1 MKRKLIAALT
11 ITALV
16 CSMSTGCGAVGN
28 KASEKQNTETETE
41 NSRMQE
47 KEILGYKVK
56 AGTVSQTE
64 GIFYQNV
71 VFEDYSFSVNLPT
84 ALWDPDNFANK
95 QEDEIG
101 EDSLDLPLTDWTT
114 DDRFCVVVPSTA
126 YFSITDTET
135 DQDADSLKQ
144 MSDADFLAKKLEGY
158 SNITA
163 LSDTVERK
171 ETEAGYQFAIKVEIT
186 LNLYDRDFTYEG
198 YWISVYHDGKVLDFS
213 YGEAPKEEGESY
225 HTAEMVKE
233 SFEYQK

>member
-1 MKRKLIAALT
+1 MKRKLIGILT

-16 CSMSTGCGAVGN
+16 CSMFTGCGSAGN
-28 KASEKQNTETETE
+28 AASATQNTETETE
-41 NSRMQE
+41 SSQMEE

-56 AGTVSQTE
+56 EGNTSDTE
-64 GIFYQNV
+64 GIYYQHV
-71 VFEDYSFSVNLPT
+71 EFEDYSFSVDLPT
-84 ALWDPDNFANK
+84 ALWDPDNFADK
-95 QEDEIG
+95 QDDEIG

-171 ETEAGYQFAIKVEIT
+171 ETDAGYQIAIKVEIT

-213 YGEAPKEEGESY
+213 YGEAPKEDGESY
-225 HTAEMVKE
+225 ETAEVVKE
-233 SFEYQK
+233 TFEYQK

>member
-1 MKRKLIAALT
+1 MKRKFIGILT

-16 CSMSTGCGAVGN
+16 CSMFNGCGSAGN
-28 KASEKQNTETETE
+28 AASATQSTETETE
-41 NSRMQE
+41 TSQMEEQ
-47 KEILGYKVK
+47 EILGYKVK
-56 AGTVSQTE
+56 TGAISQTE

-71 VFEDYSFSVNLPT
+71 TFEDYSINVNLPT

-114 DDRFCVVVPSTA
+114 DDRFCIVVPSTA

-135 DQDADSLKQ
+135 DQDADSLKE
-144 MSDADFLAKKLEGY
+144 MSDSDFLAKKLEGY

-171 ETEAGYQFAIKVEIT
+171 ETDAGYQLAVKVKIT

-213 YGEAPKEEGESY
+213 YGEAPKEDGESY
-225 HTAEMVKE
+225 ETAEVVKE
-233 SFEYQK
+233 TFEYQK